1 MIHFARLVVGPL
13 ETNCYVTW
21 DDSTRKAAVI
31 DPGGDLDRVLVTIDH
46 RGLVV
51 ERVLLTH
58 GHPDH
63 TFHAGDLAKRF
74 GARVAMHEADNV
86 QQEAVLEVAKLYYDM
101 SEYEPFKL
109 DDILSDDEEL
119 TLGDSRITVLH
130 TPGHSQGGVCFS
142 TDAGVFCGD
151 TIFARSIGR
160 TDFPGGSY
168 ETLLQSIR
176 EKILTLDDDT
186 PLHPGHGASTSVGAE
201 RKLNPFIR

>member
-1 MIHFARLVVGPL
+1 MIHFARLIVGPL
-13 ETNCYVTW
+13 ETNCYVIW

-31 DPGGDLDRVLVTIDH
+31 DPGGDLDRILLCIDD

-63 TFHAGDLAKRF
+63 IFHAGDIAKRF
-74 GARVAMHEADNV
+74 GARVAMHEADTV

-109 DDILSDDEEL
+109 DDLLSDGDEL
-119 TLGDSRITVLH
+119 TLGESRITGLH
-130 TPGHSQGGVCFS
+130 TPGHSGGGVCFL

-176 EKILTLDDDT
+176 EKLLTLDDDT

-201 RKLNPFIR
+201 RKLNPFLR